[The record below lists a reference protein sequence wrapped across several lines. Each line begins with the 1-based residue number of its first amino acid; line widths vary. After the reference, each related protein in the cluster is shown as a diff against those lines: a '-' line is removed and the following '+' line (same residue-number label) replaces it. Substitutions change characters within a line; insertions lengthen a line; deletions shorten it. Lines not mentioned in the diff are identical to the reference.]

1 MKCKIT
7 DTWKQVST
15 CTLSQQESQQY
26 EVYRACE

>member
-7 DTWKQVST
+7 YTWKQVAT
-15 CTLSQQESQQY
+15 CMLSQQESHQH